1 MSNPPPIPD
10 STYPQVR
17 LQDDR
22 PGPPIEA
29 VMARPAPLPPPV
41 RSAAGPPVRSGGPL
55 QVAPLIPV
63 AARAYGNPPRDN
75 VPPFVFDGGATTFF
89 GIWVL
94 CILVTV
100 LTAGLCLPFAVVA
113 KERWRARHT
122 LIEGRRLVFTG
133 SAPGLF
139 LRWVVWEVLI
149 VVTLGVYSFWAVPRM
164 TRWRVEHLVFE
175 RA

>member
-10 STYPQVR
+10 STRPTVW
-17 LQDDR
+17 LQDDQ
-22 PGPPIEA
+22 PGPP
-29 VMARPAPLPPPV
+29 VGSSTV
-41 RSAAGPPVRSGGPL
+41 PPVRSGGPL

-63 AARAYGNPPRDN
+63 AARAYGNPPRDD
-75 VPPFVFDGGATTFF
+75 VPSFAFDGGATTFF
-89 GIWVL
+89 GIWIL

-100 LTAGLCLPFAVVA
+100 FTLGLGLPFALVR

-133 SAPGLF
+133 SALGLF
-139 LRWVVWEVLI
+139 FRWVVWETLI

-164 TRWRVEHLVFE
+164 TRWRVENLVFE